1 MGMQTEVDLVLGY
14 DGNYGDLLTRR
25 FDLGFT
31 KSWDLKFGTV
41 SVNYM
46 GTLMEEQT
54 FSFGSS
60 ASSVD
65 CAGKMNS
72 DFGGQ
77 NCIRGV
83 PAYKH
88 RATVNL
94 IRNHMN
100 YQLAWIQVR
109 KVKDNDSEVQFAVEH
124 LSPVDY
130 LDLLTSYSSEKDWEF
145 LAGVS
150 NLLYRL
156 PQNVGDNA
164 FEGNTL
170 INMYDVKGRSYFA
183 RVSYRS

>member
-1 MGMQTEVDLVLGY
+1 
-14 DGNYGDLLTRR
+14 
-25 FDLGFT
+25 
-31 KSWDLKFGTV
+31 
-41 SVNYM
+41 
-46 GTLMEEQT
+46 
-54 FSFGSS
+54 
-60 ASSVD
+60 
-65 CAGKMNS
+65 
-72 DFGGQ
+72 
-77 NCIRGV
+77 
-83 PAYKH
+83 
-88 RATVNL
+88 
-94 IRNHMN
+94 MN
-100 YQLAWIQVR
+100 YQLAWIRVG

>member
-65 CAGKMNS
+65 CAGKMN
-72 DFGGQ
+72 
-77 NCIRGV
+77 
-83 PAYKH
+83 
-88 RATVNL
+88 
-94 IRNHMN
+94 
-100 YQLAWIQVR
+100 
-109 KVKDNDSEVQFAVEH
+109 
-124 LSPVDY
+124 
-130 LDLLTSYSSEKDWEF
+130 LTSEDRIA
-145 LAGVS
+145 LGVF
-150 NLLYRL
+150 RHI
-156 PQNVGDNA
+156 
-164 FEGNTL
+164 NT
-170 INMYDVKGRSYFA
+170 GRRSTSYA
-183 RVSYRS
+183 IT